1 MIKGM
6 LHRNN
11 IKLINKLLACLFLVA
26 VTVSAPAFSKP
37 AKNSSSPKKVVPSAD
52 LSPDDKLFVELREAA
67 KVNDVAKTRT
77 LGAKLES
84 HDLSDYVLYFQI
96 KPQIYDKGAQARVD
110 SSADAAVE
118 AFLKVNAGS
127 AIADR
132 LRNDW
137 LLVLGKRKDWA
148 NFDREYVQFVLND
161 DTQVKCYAIQS
172 RQAKNEDPKH
182 LGQELKNIL
191 LDAQYF
197 GEACPE
203 AAQNLYK
210 VGGLSKQEVAAM
222 GRIALENNY
231 EGLAKKFGVDD
242 PIAETV

>member
-6 LHRNN
+6 LHRKNT
-11 IKLINKLLACLFLVA
+11 KLINKLSAAVFLAAMTASTL
-26 VTVSAPAFSKP
+26 SFSKP
-37 AKNSSSPKKVVPSAD
+37 TKNMSPPKKVVPAAD
-52 LSPDDKLFVELREAA
+52 LNAEDKLFVELREAA

-77 LGAKLES
+77 LGSKLEG

-137 LLVLGKRKDWA
+137 LLVLGKRKDWS
-148 NFDREYVQFVLND
+148 NFDKEYVQFVLND

-172 RQAKNEDPKH
+172 RQAKGEDAKH
-182 LGQELKNIL
+182 LGLELKNIL

-203 AAQNLYK
+203 AAQNIYK
-210 VGGLSKQEVAAM
+210 I
-222 GRIALENNY
+222 GRAH
-231 EGLAKKFGVDD
+231 V
-242 PIAETV
+242 